1 MAPTWKLLAYVGA
14 SLSAF
19 GVLVVG
25 FLVMLSA
32 YPILG
37 VLLMIGGMAVLLCGV
52 AGLCG
57 EPIFK
62 N

>member
-1 MAPTWKLLAYVGA
+1 MASTLRVMSYAGA

-25 FLVMLSA
+25 FLVFSSA
-32 YPILG
+32 YPLLG
-37 VLLMIGGMAVLLCGV
+37 VLLMIGGMASLLCGV

-57 EPIFK
+57 EPVFK